1 VVLFN
6 YAVKELTAK
15 IVYYGPGLS
24 GKTTNLKYIHE
35 ELPIKSKG
43 RMLTLAT
50 ETDRT
55 LYFDFLPVDAGIV
68 RGIRTR
74 IQLYTVPGQVFYNAT
89 RRMVLKGADGV
100 VFVADSQKDMMEANL
115 ESLDNLRENLSA
127 HDLRLEEM
135 PLVMQYNKRDLEDA
149 LSIEEMNE
157 ALNTVNAP
165 FYAAV
170 AIEGIGVEDT
180 LKAISSLVMKSVIDK
195 YGAAEKRG
203 APMTPASPPGEE
215 SPSLSRDERMR
226 LNEKTDPFA
235 APLAVQAAAGTGSE
249 AFSASEWDSNSLPE
263 TPLVGEVERHP
274 VFGSLSSRADEE
286 TPADVE
292 PQMKPDEP
300 GDNESE
306 DFDSL
311 NLEGI
316 LDEALRVEEEGAAGQ
331 SFEEPSLL
339 ETSLS
344 EGDEPDSAPF
354 EHSPS
359 GILEEALGFDMKGES
374 STPAAPTEDDE
385 SFVLSPLMSDEPSR
399 PEESPL
405 GPDELDLL
413 EDRFSSLDT
422 SPGLEPR
429 PSIDEM
435 ARTQIADD
443 IESMLE
449 GSTPEIK
456 KENTSPEVRVPESV
470 EVETEAEVAEAHG
483 IEVPIQLSI
492 SPDAEEIDVKI
503 TLHLRINRRTQP
515 ED

>member
-24 GKTTNLKYIHE
+24 GKTTNLKFIHE

-55 LYFDFLPVDAGIV
+55 LYFDFLPIDAGIV

-165 FYAAV
+165 FYASV
-170 AIEGIGVEDT
+170 ATEGIGVEDT

-195 YGAAEKRG
+195 YGAAEQRG
-203 APMTPASPPGEE
+203 APMTPGQSSREE
-215 SPSLSRDERMR
+215 EAPSTSRDESIGK
-226 LNEKTDPFA
+226 NEKTDPFA
-235 APLAVQAAAGTGSE
+235 APLAVQAAAASAGSE
-249 AFSASEWDSNSLPE
+249 AFASSEWDSDSVVE
-263 TPLVGEVERHP
+263 TPNVEKVGSHP
-274 VFGSLSSRADEE
+274 VFSKLSRGASEE
-286 TPADVE
+286 IPLRVE
-292 PQMKPDEP
+292 FDMKPDEP
-300 GDNESE
+300 GE
-306 DFDSL
+306 DEAEDLDSI

-316 LDEALRVEEEGAAGQ
+316 LDEALRVEEQEAAGE
-331 SFEEPSLL
+331 SSLL
-339 ETSLS
+339 ETGF
-344 EGDEPDSAPF
+344 EDGADSPPTEQA
-354 EHSPS
+354 SP
-359 GILEEALGFDMKGES
+359 GILEEALGFDVEAETTMPPIPETGDPFAENPLLADGSLLES
-374 STPAAPTEDDE
+374 DQ
-385 SFVLSPLMSDEPSR
+385 
-399 PEESPL
+399 SPL
-405 GPDELDLL
+405 GQEEVALL
-413 EDRFSSLDT
+413 EDRFSQLGTAPGIDAGSSLDD
-422 SPGLEPR
+422 L
-429 PSIDEM
+429 
-435 ARTQIADD
+435 ARTQIEND
-443 IESMLE
+443 IDSVLE
-449 GSTPEIK
+449 PSTPELKK
-456 KENTSPEVRVPESV
+456 KETTSPEVHLPKSLEVDVPPDAH
-470 EVETEAEVAEAHG
+470 EVD
-483 IEVPIQLSI
+483 VPIQLSV
-492 SPDAEEIDVKI
+492 SPDAEEVDVTI
-503 TLHLRINRRTQP
+503 TLRLKINRKMKP
-515 ED
+515 EE